1 MIVYVLQSGAGISGL
16 RKVSLPSRHPDAHEI
31 LVQIKSVSLNSR
43 DLSFAR
49 GQFPGS
55 AKEPI
60 VPLVDGYG
68 VVTAVGH
75 DVKRFKAGDRVI
87 TNYYPFWTDGAI
99 SKIKTA
105 GSFGA
110 QFNGTLAEEVISD
123 AEHFVM
129 APKGLTST
137 AAATLSCAGLTAW
150 NALFVAGNARPG
162 ASVLLLGTG
171 GVSTWAL
178 QLAKAAGMQVIVTS
192 SQDEKLERSRI
203 LGASATI
210 NYRTY
215 PEWQNEVLRLTEG
228 AGVNLVV
235 EVGGEGTLTRSVQST
250 AFGGTV
256 VVVGRVT
263 GGGPVSIEPG
273 MLIGGAKQ
281 LTGITAG
288 SRSMLEDLVHFVD
301 INHLNPIVDKVF
313 SFDQAQSA
321 YEYIATGKHF
331 GKVVISFDA

>member
-1 MIVYVLQSGAGISGL
+1 MNAYVLQSGAGIAGL
-16 RKVSLPSRHPDAHEI
+16 QKVNLPSRNPDADEI
-31 LVQIKSVSLNSR
+31 RVQIKSVSLNSR

-49 GQFPGS
+49 GQFPNP
-55 AKEPI
+55 APDPI

-68 VVTAVGH
+68 VVTSVGR
-75 DVKRFKAGDRVI
+75 DVKRFKAGDHVI
-87 TNYYPFWTDGAI
+87 TNYYPFWMDGAI
-99 SKIKTA
+99 SKEKTA

-110 QFNGTLAEEVISD
+110 QFNGTLAEEVVSD
-123 AEHFVM
+123 ADHFVM
-129 APKGLTST
+129 APKGLTSG

-162 ASVLLLGTG
+162 ASILLLGTG

-203 LGASATI
+203 LGADATI
-210 NYRTY
+210 NYRTH
-215 PEWQNEVLRLTEG
+215 PEWQNEVLRITEG

-235 EVGGEGTLTRSVQST
+235 EVGGEGTLARSLKST
-250 AFGGTV
+250 AVGGTV

-263 GGGPVSIEPG
+263 GGGPVAIEPG

-288 SRSMLEDLVHFVD
+288 SRKMLEDLVRFVE
-301 INHLNPIVDKVF
+301 INRLDPIVDSVF

-321 YEYIATGKHF
+321 YEYMATGKHF
-331 GKVVISFDA
+331 GKVVISVDA